1 MYKVGKPKVNQTF
14 FRCGCVCVFHF
25 FCLNLAINKLNLI
38 FILKLL
44 IAHNYYLSFLEI
56 DEIVANTLGYSLPFL
71 FHHGKAWKLSV

>member
-14 FRCGCVCVFHF
+14 LTCGCVC
-25 FCLNLAINKLNLI
+25 LINKLNLI

-56 DEIVANTLGYSLPFL
+56 DEIAPNTLGYSLPFL